1 MSSIHFLKPA
11 SAFGLAALLAFGGIP
26 ASALAAAQYA
36 WADETAPQTASAN
49 TGAENSADNDTSGD
63 SPSTDTPQIPDPTP
77 SPEPEPEPEPE
88 PTPEP
93 PKPALPALKTGW
105 NKLGNAW
112 YWGKSDG
119 TPKTGWLKTGGQWY
133 WLNPDDNGRMAK
145 GWAQVDGKW
154 YYLNGSGAMRSGGW
168 MKLGKTWYYLNS
180 SGAMAEGWKKIKG
193 TWYYLKP
200 ESGAMAT
207 GWVHDGSHWY
217 RMSGSGAMLT
227 GWQKVG
233 GKWYLLKNSGAMAEG
248 WAKASG
254 TWYYLM
260 PGSGAMKTGWLDLNG
275 TWYYLDGSGAMVTG
289 SRTINGKT
297 NLFSKSGVWQGLDK
311 IDELFTKWAQPE
323 SSATKWL
330 ILVDTKRCKVGV
342 FYGSKGNWNLQR
354 MMDCAPGKSSTP
366 TKKGRFTVGSKGYYF
381 DSGSAR
387 CFYFSQFSG
396 NYLFHSVL
404 YSQTSSPKYVTDGT
418 MGRPAS
424 HGCVRLQLSN
434 AKWIYNNVPR
444 GSKVYVW

>member
-1 MSSIHFLKPA
+1 
-11 SAFGLAALLAFGGIP
+11 
-26 ASALAAAQYA
+26 
-36 WADETAPQTASAN
+36 
-49 TGAENSADNDTSGD
+49 
-63 SPSTDTPQIPDPTP
+63 
-77 SPEPEPEPEPE
+77 
-88 PTPEP
+88 
-93 PKPALPALKTGW
+93 
-105 NKLGNAW
+105 
-112 YWGKSDG
+112 
-119 TPKTGWLKTGGQWY
+119 
-133 WLNPDDNGRMAK
+133 
-145 GWAQVDGKW
+145 
-154 YYLNGSGAMRSGGW
+154 
-168 MKLGKTWYYLNS
+168 
-180 SGAMAEGWKKIKG
+180 
-193 TWYYLKP
+193 
-200 ESGAMAT
+200 
-207 GWVHDGSHWY
+207 
-217 RMSGSGAMLT
+217 
-227 GWQKVG
+227 
-233 GKWYLLKNSGAMAEG
+233 MAEG

-387 CFYFSQFSG
+387 CFYFTQFSG